1 MSREE
6 SADRDFHQW
15 ALETI
20 YELVADEAEEK
31 QDNSLWT
38 SKKRIKAEASKTD
51 FVERDEVKD
60 LVNDLEL
67 RGEVVYW
74 HGLVAPT
81 DPDHIS
87 EILRSEAMAEYPR
100 EILIGRLNEA
110 KQAATAETT
119 DSVEVQ
125 G

>member
-1 MSREE
+1 MPN
-6 SADRDFHQW
+6 RDLHEW
-15 ALETI
+15 ALNTI
-20 YELVADEAEEK
+20 HELVADEAEEK

-51 FVERDEVKD
+51 FVERHEVKD

-67 RGEVVYW
+67 RGEIVYW

-87 EILRSEAMAEYPR
+87 EILRSEVMAEYPR

-110 KQAATAETT
+110 KQAATAEAA
-119 DSVEVQ
+119 DGVEVK